1 VGYRASRLNSS
12 QAPVALNG
20 YPLNEATCPGR
31 SHRRETLKGARPV
44 KKDELPIV
52 IVDVG
57 ARGGA
62 DGSWQTLPASSKVIA
77 FEPDDQECIRLNLQE
92 RERGEHR
99 VTYFPIALGQQRGPA
114 PFFQTVSPH
123 CSSNLRPIEELCVRF
138 PIFEGIAIQSE
149 SHIDVV
155 PLDEWCRENDVRNID
170 FIKLDTQ
177 GSELAI
183 LIGAQQILE
192 FTLIVETEIEFNPIY
207 ENQPLFGDID
217 SHLRAQGFEL
227 WGLDSLNFCQTKGTT
242 LATTLLQTAGD
253 GRILGTPRPSGQLMW
268 AQAFYIRPGL
278 LNTVAK
284 RDTKSL
290 EVLMSQRQRALE
302 IARARGLDDLARTL
316 EHILG
321 YEPHREEETQ
331 PTIEGLQ
338 IELARSRE
346 ELAAL
351 LSSRSYRYT
360 RPLRFLRSR
369 LRRRSRGS

>member
-1 VGYRASRLNSS
+1 
-12 QAPVALNG
+12 
-20 YPLNEATCPGR
+20 
-31 SHRRETLKGARPV
+31 
-44 KKDELPIV
+44 
-52 IVDVG
+52 
-57 ARGGA
+57 
-62 DGSWQTLPASSKVIA
+62 
-77 FEPDDQECIRLNLQE
+77 
-92 RERGEHR
+92 
-99 VTYFPIALGQQRGPA
+99 
-114 PFFQTVSPH
+114 
-123 CSSNLRPIEELCVRF
+123 
-138 PIFEGIAIQSE
+138 
-149 SHIDVV
+149 VV

-183 LIGAQQILE
+183 LHGAQQILE
-192 FTLIVETEIEFNPIY
+192 STLIVETEIEFNPIY

-253 GRILGTPRPSGQLMW
+253 RRILGTPRPSGQLMW

-338 IELARSRE
+338 NELARSRE